1 MRKDLPQ
8 AEQAKRDSC
17 VTVPEERP
25 DPSYQWQREC
35 LERWLENGGRG
46 MVQAVTGSGKTR
58 LAIRAIDAL
67 EQKLGQKVMVKIVVP
82 TSSLMRQWAS
92 ALRNHQRENRQSQE
106 DGRIGLRGGGRKD
119 PINCKYMIY
128 VVNSARY
135 ELARQILAQ
144 LESGEAV
151 FLIADECHHYASGE
165 NHLIFEFL
173 TRINREEAAY
183 YSLGLSATLP
193 SGMDGRILAES
204 LGPRIYSYGMAK
216 ATDRKTICPI
226 DVFHVALTFWPD
238 EMAEYEDLTDK
249 MTRCFDVLRKKA
261 PFLDGLS
268 QRDLFEELRRLS
280 TGMTGASFSS
290 GRRQGAQPSE
300 AQRGGGGNR
309 ETGRLARVYLNLSY
323 KRKKLVCLAS
333 SRLSCAEALI
343 RLLGQQKR
351 ILVFGERIAQA
362 EELYCILNLQYP
374 GRVGRCHS
382 KMGEQANRSSL
393 ERFRIG
399 EYRILITC
407 KSMDE
412 GVDIPDAS
420 IGIILSGTSG
430 HRQRIQRMG
439 RIVRKK
445 EGKNRASL
453 YYLHIE
459 ESVED
464 ACYLPDLGDSRIFEL
479 AFDAKTWD
487 FMSDGYEEASWQ
499 VEEDLICAGTD
510 EKTMREAYRCLD
522 EGRVRGDWMST
533 PEELEEQIAAAHTP
547 EERNYWV
554 CMKKVAA
561 ARKKRSASFA
571 FTNFWKCRIMR
582 R

>member
-1 MRKDLPQ
+1 MRKNLPQ
-8 AEQAKRDSC
+8 TEQVKKDSC

-25 DPSYQWQREC
+25 DSLYQWQKEC

-58 LAIRAIDAL
+58 LALSAIDVL
-67 EQKLGQKVMVKIVVP
+67 EQKLGRKVMVKIVVP

-92 ALRNHQRENRQSQE
+92 ALRGHRREKTESAG

-119 PINCKYMIY
+119 PADGKYMIY

-216 ATDRKTICPI
+216 ATDMKTICPI
-226 DVFHVALTFWPD
+226 DVFHVALTFWPE
-238 EMAEYEDLTDK
+238 EMAEYEDITDK

-261 PFLDGLS
+261 PFLEGLS
-268 QRDLFEELRRLS
+268 QRELFEELRRLS

-290 GRRQGAQPSE
+290 GRRQGAQPSGV
-300 AQRGGGGNR
+300 QRGGGENR
-309 ETGRLARVYLNLSY
+309 EAGRLARIYLNLSY

-333 SRLSCAEALI
+333 SRLSCAEELI
-343 RLLGQQKR
+343 RLLGQRDK

-362 EELYCILNLQYP
+362 EELYRTLNLQYP

-382 KMGEQANRSSL
+382 RMGEQANRSNL

-430 HRQRIQRMG
+430 HRQRTQRLG
-439 RIVRKK
+439 RIIRKK

-459 ESVED
+459 ETAED

-479 AFDAKTWD
+479 AFDAKTGD
-487 FMSDGYEEASWQ
+487 FVNDGYDEASWQ
-499 VEEDLICAGTD
+499 VEEDLVCAGTD

-522 EGRVRGDWMST
+522 AGRVRGDWMSA
-533 PEELEEQIAAAHTP
+533 PEELAEQIAAARDP

-554 CMKKVAA
+554 CMKRAA
-561 ARKKRSASFA
+561 AAGRKSAVS
-571 FTNFWKCRIMR
+571 
-582 R
+582 

>member
-1 MRKDLPQ
+1 MKKDLPQ
-8 AEQAKRDSC
+8 TERSMRNAS
-17 VTVPEERP
+17 VPAPEGAP
-25 DPSYQWQREC
+25 VILYQWQGEC

-58 LAIRAIDAL
+58 LALCAIDAL
-67 EQKLGQKVMVKIVVP
+67 EQKLGRKVMVKIVVP
-82 TSSLMRQWAS
+82 TSSLMRQWRK
-92 ALRNHQRENRQSQE
+92 ALREYRREKAESPGE
-106 DGRIGLRGGGRKD
+106 DRIGLRGGGRKD
-119 PINCKYMIY
+119 PVNCKYMIY

-135 ELARQILAQ
+135 ELARQLLAQ

-173 TRINREEAAY
+173 TRINKEKAAY

-193 SGMDGRILAES
+193 SGMSGRILAES

-226 DVFHVALTFWPD
+226 DVFHVALTFWPE
-238 EMAEYEDLTDK
+238 EMAEYEDITDR

-261 PFLDGLS
+261 PFLEGLS

-280 TGMTGASFSS
+280 TGITGSSFPS
-290 GRRQGAQPSE
+290 GRRQETQLPE
-300 AQRGGGGNR
+300 AQRGGGANR
-309 ETGRLARVYLNLSY
+309 EIARLARIYLNLSY

-333 SRLSCAEALI
+333 SRVACAEELI
-343 RLLGQQKR
+343 RLLGGREK

-362 EELYCILNLQYP
+362 EELYRVLNLQYP

-382 KMGEQANRSSL
+382 KMGEQANRNSL
-393 ERFRIG
+393 ERFRMG

-420 IGIILSGTSG
+420 IGIVLSGTSG
-430 HRQRIQRMG
+430 HRQRTQRLG
-439 RIVRKK
+439 RIIRKK
-445 EGKNRASL
+445 EGKSRASL

-459 ESVED
+459 ETVED

-479 AFDAKTWD
+479 TFDAKTREFGND
-487 FMSDGYEEASWQ
+487 EYDDASWR
-499 VEEDLICAGTD
+499 VEEDLVCAGTD

-522 EGRVRGDWMST
+522 KGRVRGDWMST
-533 PEELEEQIAAAHTP
+533 PEAMAGQIAAAHDP

-554 CMKKVAA
+554 CMKKTAA
-561 ARKKRSASFA
+561 AKEKR
-571 FTNFWKCRIMR
+571 
-582 R
+582 